1 MGEGE
6 LRAEIEKQIN
16 ELNLEKDIFLMGFQ
30 SNVYKYLKKAEVL
43 SLFIMGRNRI
53 CDS

>member
-30 SNVYKYLKKAEVL
+30 SNVYKYLKLKFWF
-43 SLFIMGRNRI
+43 SLHYGKK
-53 CDS
+53 